1 MVPWAWISSD
11 ELRSAEVGKSSGKS
25 SSSEKRTCALMGGG
39 ARVAVM
45 SFAHWFVHHP
55 QHCPAAAAA
64 EVAPHERGRDEQ
76 EDDVEVG
83 RVVPADGGHLDLGV
97 AGVALDAQSLEEEL
111 DRESGRDHRR
121 VEAD

>member
-83 RVVPADGGHLDLGV
+83 RVVPADGGHVDRCV
-97 AGVALDAQSLEEEL
+97 AGLAREAESLAAVMN
-111 DRESGRDHRR
+111 RE
-121 VEAD
+121 